1 MLGLY
6 SISGKPLSG
15 SPNPISVVLP
25 IFSTNITGSYSDRG
39 SFNYDDL
46 TSVRF
51 GDVDGLG
58 VFLFENGRQHQVFYE
73 QLSAKN
79 ILITKYPL
87 YDADPSNLDDWLF
100 VHNDEHQRIAS
111 ELNLPNPFS
120 LLDSDWNVE
129 DDFYNWMSIHV
140 TMHQQIEEALT
151 VVN

>member
-6 SISGKPLSG
+6 SISAG
-15 SPNPISVVLP
+15 PISANPKTIVVVAP
-25 IFSTNITGSYSDRG
+25 VFSTNITGSYTDKG

-73 QLSAKN
+73 QLAAKN

-100 VHNDEHQRIAS
+100 VHNEEHQRIAS
-111 ELNLPNPFS
+111 ELNLSNPFN
-120 LLDSDWNVE
+120 LLDRDWNVE
-129 DDFYNWMSIHV
+129 DDFYNWMSTHV
-140 TMHQQIEEALT
+140 TIHQQIEEALT
-151 VVN
+151 A

>member
-1 MLGLY
+1 M
-6 SISGKPLSG
+6 
-15 SPNPISVVLP
+15 VA
-25 IFSTNITGSYSDRG
+25 STNITGSYLDQG

-51 GDVDGLG
+51 GDVEGLH

-73 QLSAKN
+73 QLADRN

-111 ELNLPNPFS
+111 ELNLPNPFN

-151 VVN
+151 A